1 VDVAERAARLAKCD
15 LLTQMVGE
23 FPELQGVM
31 GRYYAIHDGEPAEV
45 ATALAEQYLPRF
57 AGDRLPASNAGR
69 ALAIADRID
78 TLAGS
83 FAVGSR
89 PTGNKDPFGLRRG
102 ALGMLRIIIECGLEL
117 DLRELLGEAV
127 RLQPVPGAVVEE
139 LYEFVMERL
148 RAWYLDSGE
157 FDTGEFD
164 AVLARRPVS
173 PLDFDRRLRAVRRF
187 LALDASASLA
197 AANKRIANI
206 LRQAGDPEL
215 PVADSGRFTEG
226 AERALHAE
234 LARQQARVEPL
245 LAAGRYTEALE
256 QLAALRSVVDDFFD
270 RVLVMTDDFEVRT
283 NRLALLAQ
291 LRRLFLH
298 TADLSRVQPKS

>member
-1 VDVAERAARLAKCD
+1 
-15 LLTQMVGE
+15 MVGE

-31 GRYYAIHDGEPAEV
+31 GRYYALHDGEPADV
-45 ATALAEQYLPRF
+45 ASALEEQYLPRF
-57 AGDRLPASNAGR
+57 AGDRLPVSDAGR
-69 ALAIADRID
+69 ALAIADRLD

-102 ALGMLRIIIECGLEL
+102 ALGMLRIIIECRLEL

-127 RLQPVPGAVVEE
+127 LLQPVPGAAVDE

-173 PLDFDRRLRAVRRF
+173 PLDFDRRLRAVHRF
-187 LALDASASLA
+187 LSLEASASLA

-215 PVADSGRFTEG
+215 PAADSGRFTEA
-226 AERALHAE
+226 AERALHTE
-234 LARQQARVEPL
+234 LALQQARVEPL

-256 QLAALRSVVDDFFD
+256 QLAALRGVVDEFFD
-270 RVLVMTDDFEVRT
+270 RVLVMAEDAGVRT

-298 TADLSRVQPKS
+298 TADLSRVQPKG